1 MIRPR
6 PRAVPG
12 TGWRPGGGAGSVM
25 AGHSR
30 MAARA
35 FRQTAGVEPASPP
48 DMRSPQPPASEPEP
62 VLRPGR
68 EVAWREMTGCFV
80 AYLLMAI
87 AIIGLPLGI
96 VVGIV
101 TGEWRWLVPWALVAI
116 AVVVLGRLN
125 KIPIFGD

>member
-1 MIRPR
+1 
-6 PRAVPG
+6 
-12 TGWRPGGGAGSVM
+12 M

-35 FRQTAGVEPASPP
+35 FRQTACVEPASPP
-48 DMRSPQPPASEPEP
+48 VEPPTERSPEQRADPSPPPDPEP
-62 VLRPGR
+62 VLPRGR

-96 VVGIV
+96 VFGLVI
-101 TGEWRWLVPWALVAI
+101 GEWRWLVPWTLVAI
-116 AVVVLGRLN
+116 AVFVLGRLN

>member
-1 MIRPR
+1 M
-6 PRAVPG
+6 
-12 TGWRPGGGAGSVM
+12 T
-25 AGHSR
+25 
-30 MAARA
+30 
-35 FRQTAGVEPASPP
+35 PP
-48 DMRSPQPPASEPEP
+48 SEPPLEP
-62 VLRPGR
+62 SADPSPGSDPESVLRPGR

-80 AYLLMAI
+80 AYLVMAI